1 MSEDRFG
8 RMVTFYSFTGG
19 TGRTMALANIAW
31 ILAAAGRRVLV
42 TDWNFEAPALHRYFR
57 PFLRPE
63 DVELA
68 TGVADLVRGYEWDFA
83 RGAAEWKR
91 HTQVEPHVIAIDW
104 EFPGD
109 GCLHLLSA
117 GRQDRLYAPTLSAMN
132 WDEFYERYEGGRFL
146 DELRA
151 EMRRGYDYT
160 LVDSRSGWNEVADI
174 CTIQLPDVLVNCFT
188 LSAQGIEGAAEIAA
202 SVRYRYGGREIRILP
217 VPTRVDTAEQEKAE
231 IGRMIAMSRL
241 AGLPSRLSELERED
255 YWRAV
260 ELPHR
265 PYYAFEEILATFGD
279 RPGTVSSLLSAYEA
293 LTHHITD
300 GAVSRLAPVND
311 PLRAHTLARFTRRSA
326 VVEEELSLAYVPA
339 DQIWAEWIERLLMS
353 AGVRVHDAPLDTA
366 ERSTRQASH
375 EARLLLIVSAA
386 SADTQAM
393 LVPRKR
399 DDSRS
404 VLAVYVDEV
413 RTLPG
418 LTTSASAFVAG
429 LDADAAMVRILR
441 LVGRTGAALPL
452 VRRQLGRRFP
462 GRPPEIVELPE
473 RNPRFTGRE
482 AELRRIRAYLH
493 AHTEADASR
502 RPVPVLLHGMGGV
515 GKTQVALE
523 YAHRFKN
530 AYDAVWWFG
539 PDKASDPALTDIG
552 PPTPKS
558 PYAPWL
564 VVCDD
569 AEDLDEVTSRLPP
582 GAGHLLFT
590 SRGTPWQ
597 DLVHTNRIEVFS
609 RRESI
614 QHLRRFVPAIDA
626 RQADRLAALLGDLP
640 LALDGA
646 GAWLAETG
654 TRVEDYARQVERDGV
669 TGVEQTWARSLDRL
683 RKSNPTAHRLLQL
696 CAVLAPCVGL
706 DVIYADEFAAAL
718 ARDDPAVADRPY
730 RAQLVQKINR
740 LALVRLDVGRRE
752 LHIHRLLQHLLR
764 SQLDGEGL
772 ADAQHQVHGVLSRL
786 RPPAGVDDP
795 TTWAWFDLLWP
806 HLDHCDAARCP
817 DEPVRELILDQ
828 LRHDLARGALADAY
842 ALAVRTEAAWR
853 ESGVIHQRQ
862 ALRLRDLLGRITRDL
877 GRADAAH
884 TIHAEVLAEQRA
896 QIGPGDPDTLS
907 TACALGTDLR
917 ALGRYTIAIELDR
930 ETHAA
935 CLESHGAD
943 HPVTLTAAHGLAAS
957 HRAAGDFRTAR
968 LHDER
973 GYELRGQ
980 ILGES
985 HPLTLASGGNLGRD
999 MREAGDYAGS
1009 VALLRLIRRA
1019 FEEAFGST
1027 ALPALVSSA
1036 NLGVSL
1042 RCAGHADLAAPFLD
1056 EAYEGLNEQL
1066 GPANPATLSC
1076 RLSRAVNLLSL
1087 GHVGSAVTELT
1098 QVHLAYESS
1107 LGPRHPYALASV
1119 NNRGVASR
1127 AAGDRAL
1134 ARSLLNE
1141 AHIGTRGVLGPKHPH
1156 TLAVRL
1162 NLAALHADDGQREEA
1177 SRLARACAEDT
1188 AGVLGPEHPDT
1199 LRCEDAV
1206 ALMAEHVEDFGA
1218 LALDQLRTI
1227 DPHPAW

>member
-1 MSEDRFG
+1 MSTDRFG

-31 ILAAAGRRVLV
+31 ILAAAGHRVLI

-63 DVELA
+63 STEQA

-91 HTQVEPHVIAIDW
+91 HAQVAPHVIGIDW

-109 GCLHLLSA
+109 GCLHLLTA

-132 WDEFYERYEGGRFL
+132 WDEFYERYEGGAFL

-151 EMRRGYDYT
+151 DMRRGYDYT

-188 LSAQGIEGAAEIAA
+188 LSAQGIEGAAETAA

-231 IGRMIAMSRL
+231 IGRMLAMSRL
-241 AGLPSRLSELERED
+241 AGLPSRLSESEREE

-260 ELPHR
+260 ELPYR
-265 PYYAFEEILATFGD
+265 PFYAFEEILATFGD
-279 RPGTVSSLLSAYEA
+279 RPGSASSLLSAYEA
-293 LTHHITD
+293 LTHHITE
-300 GAVSRLAPVND
+300 GAVTRLAPVHD
-311 PLRAHTLARFTRRSA
+311 PLRAYTLAQFTRRSA
-326 VVEEELSLAYVPA
+326 VVEEELALAYVPA
-339 DQIWAEWIERLLMS
+339 DQVWAEWIERLLMS
-353 AGVRVHDAPLDTA
+353 AGVRVHDAPLSTT
-366 ERSTRQASH
+366 ERGTRRASH

-386 SADTQAM
+386 SADIQAT

-399 DDSRS
+399 DDG

-418 LTTSASAFVAG
+418 LTTSASVFLAG
-429 LDADAAMVRILR
+429 LDTDAVMERILR
-441 LVGRTGAALPL
+441 LVGRTGAVVPPD
-452 VRRQLGRRFP
+452 RRQLGRRFP
-462 GRPPEIVELPE
+462 GHPPEIVELPE

-493 AHTEADASR
+493 SHTEADASR
-502 RPVPVLLHGMGGV
+502 RPVPVLLHGLGGV

-539 PDKASDPALTDIG
+539 PDEVRGPALADIG
-552 PPTPKS
+552 RPAPRK

-569 AEDLDEVTSRLPP
+569 ADDLDVITGRLPP

-590 SRGTPWQ
+590 SRGAAWQ
-597 DLVHTNRIEVFS
+597 DLVHTTRIEVFS
-609 RRESI
+609 RRESV
-614 QHLRRFVPAIDA
+614 QHLRRFVPAIEA

-640 LALDGA
+640 LALEGA

-654 TRVEDYARQVERDGV
+654 TRVEEYARQVERDGV
-669 TGVEQTWARSLDRL
+669 AGVEQTWARTLDRL
-683 RKSNPTAHRLLQL
+683 RESHPTAHRLLQL

-730 RAQLVQKINR
+730 RAQLVQRINR

-752 LHIHRLLQHLLR
+752 LHVHRLLQHLLR
-764 SQLDGEGL
+764 SQLDDDGL

-786 RPPAGVDDP
+786 RPSAGVDDP
-795 TTWAWFDLLWP
+795 TTWAWFGLLWP
-806 HLDHCDAARCP
+806 HLDHCDAASCR
-817 DEPVRELILDQ
+817 DEPVRELILDR
-828 LRHDLARGALADAY
+828 LRHDLARGALVDAHTH
-842 ALAVRTEAAWR
+842 ATRTEATWR
-853 ESGVIHQRQ
+853 ESGVVHHRQ

-877 GRADAAH
+877 GGADTAH
-884 TIHAEVLAEQRA
+884 AIHVEVLAEQRA
-896 QIGPGDPDTLS
+896 LLGPADPDALG
-907 TACALGTDLR
+907 TACALGADLR
-917 ALGRYTIAIELDR
+917 ALGRYAAAATLDG
-930 ETHAA
+930 ETYAA
-935 CLESHGAD
+935 SLESLGAE
-943 HPVTLTAAHGLAAS
+943 HPATLLAAHGLAAS
-957 HRAAGDFRTAR
+957 YRAAGEFRAAR
-968 LHDER
+968 VHDER
-973 GYELRGQ
+973 GYELRGRL
-980 ILGES
+980 LGES
-985 HPLTLASGGNLGRD
+985 HPLTLASGGSLGRD
-999 MREAGDYAGS
+999 LREAGDYTGS

-1019 FEEAFGST
+1019 LEETFGSN
-1027 ALPALVSSA
+1027 ALPALVASA

-1076 RLSRAVNLLSL
+1076 RLSRAVNLLAL
-1087 GHVGSAVTELT
+1087 GHAGSAVTELT

-1107 LGPRHPYALASV
+1107 LGPRHPYALASL

-1127 AAGDRAL
+1127 ASGDTAL
-1134 ARSLLNE
+1134 ARSLLDE
-1141 AHIGTRGVLGPKHPH
+1141 ANIGMRDVLGPDHPH
-1156 TLAVRL
+1156 ALAVRL
-1162 NLAALHADDGQREEA
+1162 NLAALHAEGGQPEEA
-1177 SRLARACAEDT
+1177 SEMARGYAEDT
-1188 AGVLGPEHPDT
+1188 ARVLGHE
-1199 LRCEDAV
+1199 
-1206 ALMAEHVEDFGA
+1206 
-1218 LALDQLRTI
+1218 LRTL